1 MRKLLYLGLFV
12 VLTAGI
18 VYISPICRRPDTF
31 SAKRAAIS
39 FRHHPEWDIL
49 PLSSP
54 EQQHINQILSQPFRH
69 LAGGSQSFAFE
80 SADGKYVIKFFRIKR
95 LVPRPIHCFRPK
107 KIANRQRNLH
117 LLFNAY
123 KLMYEKF
130 RKESGLVY
138 IHLNKSKDLNLTLRV
153 TDRMNQEHLVDLD
166 EVPFII
172 QEKAELLILR
182 LMRLKGEN
190 KSKELNQTID
200 SFLGLVKQRI
210 KEGITDLDP
219 GIEQNYGFV
228 GDRPIQIDVGR
239 AYVGSQLGEYE
250 RISQRLEQLLQRL

>member
-1 MRKLLYLGLFV
+1 MRKLLLLGLLGL
-12 VLTAGI
+12 LTAGI
-18 VYISPICRRPDTF
+18 VSISPICRRPDTF
-31 SAKRAAIS
+31 SAKRASIS
-39 FRHHPEWDIL
+39 FRHHPEWSIL
-49 PLSSP
+49 PLTSA
-54 EQQHINQILSQPFRH
+54 ERQNLTQILSQPFHH

-138 IHLNKSKDLNLTLRV
+138 IHLNKSKDLNLTLHV
-153 TDRMNQEHLVDLD
+153 QDRINQHHVVDLD
-166 EVPFII
+166 QVPFII
-172 QEKAELLILR
+172 QEKAELLMHR
-182 LMRLKGEN
+182 LVRLKAE
-190 KSKELNQTID
+190 KKDDELEAAV
-200 SFLGLVKQRI
+200 SAFLGLVKQRI
-210 KEGITDLDP
+210 EAGITDLDP
-219 GIEQNYGFV
+219 GIDQNYGFI

-239 AYVGSQLGEYE
+239 VYVGEQAGEYE
-250 RISQRLEQLLQRL
+250 RISKRLNLLLQKL